1 MRRAR
6 RMEPT
11 SARSAL
17 FNVMDRAVRKAARS
31 LIHDFGEVEQLQVSV
46 KGPGD
51 FVSQADHQ
59 SERILKAE
67 LSRARPEFGFLMEEG
82 GEEKGSDPH
91 HRWVIDPLDGTT
103 NFLHGIP
110 QFCISVALERD
121 GEPLAGVVYDPLRDE
136 FFYGERG
143 VGAFMN
149 DRRLRAS
156 SRSQLGDSVIGTG
169 IPFRARG
176 DHPRYLRMLEAVMGN
191 TAGVRRMGAAALDL
205 AYVAAGRFDGFFEM
219 GLSRWDMSAGLIIVR
234 EAGGFVSE
242 IEGGRNP
249 LATGSVLA
257 TNDRLRGPLAE
268 LLQNADREQKLKTAT
283 SE

>member
-31 LIHDFGEVEQLQVSV
+31 LVHDFGEVEQLQVSV

-59 SERILKAE
+59 AERILKAE
-67 LSRARPEFGFLMEEG
+67 LGRARPEFGFLMEES

-91 HRWVIDPLDGTT
+91 HRWVVDPLDGTT

-121 GEPLAGVVYDPLRDE
+121 GDPIAGVVYDPLRDE

-149 DRRLRAS
+149 DRRLRVSA
-156 SRSQLGDSVIGTG
+156 RNQLGDCVIGTG

-176 DHPRYLRMLEAVMGN
+176 DHPRYLRMLEAVMGS

-205 AYVAAGRFDGFFEM
+205 AYVAAGRFDGFFEL
-219 GLSRWDMSAGLIIVR
+219 GLSRWDMSAGIVIVR
-234 EAGGFVSE
+234 EAGGFISE
-242 IEGGRNP
+242 IDGGRNP
-249 LATGSVLA
+249 LASGSIMA
-257 TNDRLRGPLAE
+257 SNDRLRGPLAE
-268 LLQNADREQKLKTAT
+268 LLQNADGEQKIKAAG
-283 SE
+283 SD

>member
-17 FNVMDRAVRKAARS
+17 YNVMDRAVRKAARS
-31 LIHDFGEVEQLQVSV
+31 LVHDFGEVEQLQVSV

-59 SERILKAE
+59 SERIIKAE

-121 GEPLAGVVYDPLRDE
+121 GDPIAGVVYDPLRDE
-136 FFYGERG
+136 FFYAERG

-149 DRRLRAS
+149 DRRLRVSNRGA
-156 SRSQLGDSVIGTG
+156 LDNSVIGTG

-176 DHPRYLRMLEAVMGN
+176 DHPRYLGMLEAVMAN

-205 AYVAAGRFDGFFEM
+205 AYVAAGRFDGFFEL
-219 GLSRWDMSAGLIIVR
+219 GLSRWDMAAGVLLVR
-234 EAGGFVSE
+234 EAGGFIAE

-249 LATGSVLA
+249 LASGSILA
-257 TNDRLRGPLAE
+257 TNDRLRGPLSE
-268 LLQNADREQKLKTAT
+268 LLQKADREQKLKTAA
-283 SE
+283 SP

>member
-31 LIHDFGEVEQLQVSV
+31 LVHDFGEVEQLQVSI

-51 FVSQADHQ
+51 FVSAADHQ
-59 SERILKAE
+59 AERILKSE
-67 LSRARPEFGFLMEEG
+67 LSRARPDFGFLMEEG
-82 GEEKGSDPH
+82 GEEKGRDPH

-110 QFCISVALERD
+110 QFCVSVALERD
-121 GEPLAGVVYDPLRDE
+121 GDPIAGVVYDPLRDE

-149 DRRLRAS
+149 DRRLRVS

-176 DHPRYLRMLEAVMGN
+176 DHPRYLRMLESVMGS

-205 AYVAAGRFDGFFEM
+205 AYVAAGRFDGFFEL
-219 GLSRWDMSAGLIIVR
+219 GLSRWDMAAGIVIVR

-242 IEGGRNP
+242 IDGGRNP
-249 LATGSVLA
+249 LASGSILA
-257 TNDRLRGPLAE
+257 ANDRLRGPLAE
-268 LLQNADREQKLKTAT
+268 LLQKADREQNLKTA
-283 SE
+283 SSG

>member
-31 LIHDFGEVEQLQVSV
+31 LVHDFGEVEHLQVSV

-51 FVSQADHQ
+51 FVSEADHQ
-59 SERILKAE
+59 AERILKAE
-67 LSRARPEFGFLMEEG
+67 LAKARPDFGFLAEET
-82 GEEKGSDPH
+82 GEEKGADPH

-121 GEPLAGVVYDPLRDE
+121 GEPIAGVVYDPLRDE
-136 FFYGERG
+136 FFYGEKG

-149 DRRLRAS
+149 DRRLRVS
-156 SRSQLGDSVIGTG
+156 SRGNLGDCVIGTG

-176 DHPRYLRMLEAVMGN
+176 DHPRYLRMLEAVMAN

-205 AYVAAGRFDGFFEM
+205 AYVAAGRFDGFFEL
-219 GLSRWDMSAGLIIVR
+219 GLSRWDTAAGIVIVR

-242 IEGGRNP
+242 IDGGRNP
-249 LATGSVLA
+249 LASGSVLA
-257 TNDRLRGPLAE
+257 TNDRLRVPLAE
-268 LLQNADREQKLKTAT
+268 LLQNADREQKLKTG
-283 SE
+283 SSV

>member
-11 SARSAL
+11 NARSAL

-31 LIHDFGEVEQLQVSV
+31 LVHDFGEVEQLQVSV

-51 FVSQADHQ
+51 FVSQADH
-59 SERILKAE
+59 SAERILKGE
-67 LSRARPEFGFLMEEG
+67 LSRARPDFGFLAEES
-82 GEEKGSDPH
+82 GEEKGADPH

-121 GEPLAGVVYDPLRDE
+121 GDPIAGVIYDPLRDE
-136 FFYGERG
+136 FFYGEKG

-149 DRRLRAS
+149 DRRLRVS
-156 SRSQLGDSVIGTG
+156 TRNQLGDCVIGTG
-169 IPFRARG
+169 IPFRSRG

-205 AYVAAGRFDGFFEM
+205 AYLAAGRFDGFFEL
-219 GLSRWDMSAGLIIVR
+219 GLSRWDMAAGIVIVR
-234 EAGGFVSE
+234 EAGGFISE
-242 IEGGRNP
+242 VDGGRNP
-249 LATGSVLA
+249 LASGSILA
-257 TNDRLRGPLAE
+257 SNDRLRGPLSE
-268 LLQNADREQKLKTAT
+268 LLQNADREQKLKTSAPA
-283 SE
+283 

>member
-31 LIHDFGEVEQLQVSV
+31 LVHDFGEVEQLQVSV

-51 FVSQADHQ
+51 FVSEADHNA
-59 SERILKAE
+59 ERILKQE
-67 LSRARPEFGFLMEEG
+67 LGRARPDFGFLMEEG
-82 GEEKGSDPH
+82 GEEKGGDLH

-121 GEPLAGVVYDPLRDE
+121 GDPIAGVVYDPLRDE
-136 FFYGERG
+136 FFYGEKG

-149 DRRLRAS
+149 DRRLRVS
-156 SRSQLGDSVIGTG
+156 SRGNLGESVIGTG

-176 DHPRYLRMLEAVMGN
+176 DHPRYLHIEL
-191 TAGVRRMGAAALDL
+191 
-205 AYVAAGRFDGFFEM
+205 
-219 GLSRWDMSAGLIIVR
+219 GLSRWDTAAGIVIVR

-242 IEGGRNP
+242 IDGGRNP
-249 LATGSVLA
+249 LASGSVLA
-257 TNDRLRGPLAE
+257 TNDRLRAPLAE
-268 LLQNADREQKLKTAT
+268 LLQNADREQKLKTA
-283 SE
+283 SSV

>member
-6 RMEPT
+6 SMEP
-11 SARSAL
+11 SGARTAL

-31 LIHDFGEVEQLQVSV
+31 LVHDFGEVEQLQVSI

-51 FVSQADHQ
+51 FVSAADHQ
-59 SERILKAE
+59 SERILMTE
-67 LSRARPEFGFLMEEG
+67 LRRARPDFGFLMEEG
-82 GEEKGSDPH
+82 GEEKGKDPH

-121 GEPLAGVVYDPLRDE
+121 KEPIAGVVYDPLRDE
-136 FFYGERG
+136 FFYAERG

-149 DRRLRAS
+149 DRRLRVSA
-156 SRSQLGDSVIGTG
+156 RAQLSDAVIGTG
-169 IPFRARG
+169 IPFRSRG
-176 DHPRYLRMLEAVMGN
+176 DHPYYLRMLEPVMAN

-205 AYVAAGRFDGFFEM
+205 AYVAAGRFDGFFEL
-219 GLSRWDMSAGLIIVR
+219 GLSRWDIAAGIVLVR

-242 IEGGRNP
+242 IDGGNNP
-249 LATGSVLA
+249 LASGSVLA
-257 TNDRLRGPLAE
+257 TNQRLQGPLGR
-268 LLQNADREQKLKTAT
+268 LLREANREQSVKRR
-283 SE
+283 SEN